1 MTILAV
7 VFGGMLLAIL
17 GTQYWRWTDKRR
29 ATRAWIDLARPSER
43 APPGFTPAMVAE
55 LPDPAR
61 RYFLFAIRSGT
72 RLRNIAEIRMSGEIG
87 LAERGE
93 ASYLPM
99 RAQQLLAPPHG
110 LVWNLAAGSGVVR
123 LGGSDVCHGKR
134 SWSRFWLLGTFP
146 VARAGGGRDHWRA
159 AFGRVVAEAVIW
171 VPATLLPRDG
181 VSWEQLSTDSARA
194 TVSYNGV
201 SQTVD
206 VTVAADGRPIRVV
219 IPRWTDANPS
229 KTYQLQPFG
238 GYLSEFQE
246 FEGYRL
252 PTRVE
257 GGNFIG
263 TDNYFPFYK
272 VNIEALRFI

>member
-1 MTILAV
+1 
-7 VFGGMLLAIL
+7 
-17 GTQYWRWTDKRR
+17 
-29 ATRAWIDLARPSER
+29 
-43 APPGFTPAMVAE
+43 
-55 LPDPAR
+55 
-61 RYFLFAIRSGT
+61 
-72 RLRNIAEIRMSGEIG
+72 
-87 LAERGE
+87 
-93 ASYLPM
+93 
-99 RAQQLLAPPHG
+99 
-110 LVWNLAAGSGVVR
+110 
-123 LGGSDVCHGKR
+123 
-134 SWSRFWLLGTFP
+134 
-146 VARAGGGRDHWRA
+146 
-159 AFGRVVAEAVIW
+159 
-171 VPATLLPRDG
+171 